1 MSELDKESLSAL
13 LDDEA
18 DELSLPRLLKSY
30 DRDPEI
36 SEKWRRYSL
45 VQAILHDTVIPV
57 NPTFTKRVRFALAEE
72 ESFSRGKLQA
82 CREGLI
88 KLAIAASVA
97 VVCVLAG
104 GIIFQQTVNLPQL
117 AEQEDSELIATGPVQ
132 KFISE
137 NDTTTTTVDL
147 EAQRLLEEYIRGIQI
162 NEEEPPL
169 IQHIQDSP
177 LYRLVNELQS
187 RGN

>member
-1 MSELDKESLSAL
+1 M
-13 LDDEA
+13 DDEA
-18 DELSLPRLLKSY
+18 DELYLPRLLKSY

-57 NPTFTKRVRFALAEE
+57 NPTLTKRVRFALAEE

-88 KLAIAASVA
+88 KLVIAASVA
-97 VVCVLAG
+97 VLCVLAG
-104 GIIFQQTVNLPQL
+104 GVIFQQTVNLPQL
-117 AEQEDSELIATGPVQ
+117 AEQEDPKLIETWAVQ
-132 KFISE
+132 NFISE
-137 NDTTTTTVDL
+137 NGTATVDL

>member
-1 MSELDKESLSAL
+1 MSELDKEFLSAL

-18 DELSLPRLLKSY
+18 DALSLPRLLKSY

-36 SEKWRRYSL
+36 PEKWRRYSL
-45 VQAILHDTVIPV
+45 VQAILQDSVIPV
-57 NPTFTKRVRFALAEE
+57 NPTLTKRVRFALAEE
-72 ESFSRGKLQA
+72 ESFSRVKLKA
-82 CREGLI
+82 WSEGLI

-97 VVCVLAG
+97 VVCVLVG
-104 GIIFQQTVNLPQL
+104 GIIFQQTANLPQV
-117 AEQEDSELIATGPVQ
+117 AEQEAPELTEAGAAEN
-132 KFISE
+132 FISE
-137 NDTTTTTVDL
+137 NDVITPDP

>member
-36 SEKWRRYSL
+36 AEKWRRYSL

-57 NPTFTKRVRFALAEE
+57 NPTLTKRVRFALAEE

-82 CREGLI
+82 FREGLI
-88 KLAIAASVA
+88 KVAIAASVA

-104 GIIFQQTVNLPQL
+104 GIIFQQAGNLPQL
-117 AEQEDSELIATGPVQ
+117 AEQENSELIETGAVQ
-132 KFISE
+132 NFISE
-137 NDTTTTTVDL
+137 NDTTTVDL

-169 IQHIQDSP
+169 MQHIQDSP

>member
-13 LDDEA
+13 LDDEV

-36 SEKWRRYSL
+36 AEKWRRYSL

-57 NPTFTKRVRFALAEE
+57 NPTLTKRVRFALAEE

-82 CREGLI
+82 CREGVI
-88 KLAIAASVA
+88 KVAIAASVA
-97 VVCVLAG
+97 VICVLAG
-104 GIIFQQTVNLPQL
+104 GMIFQQPVNLPQL
-117 AEQEDSELIATGPVQ
+117 AEQEDSELIETGAVQ
-132 KFISE
+132 NFISE
-137 NDTTTTTVDL
+137 NDTATVDL

>member
-1 MSELDKESLSAL
+1 MSEHDKESLSAL

-45 VQAILHDTVIPV
+45 VQAIIHDTVIPV
-57 NPTFTKRVRFALAEE
+57 NPTLTQRVRIALAEE
-72 ESFSRGKLQA
+72 ESFSRVKLKA
-82 CREGLI
+82 WSEGLI

-97 VVCVLAG
+97 VVCVLVG
-104 GIIFQQTVNLPQL
+104 GIIFQQTAKLPQV
-117 AEQEDSELIATGPVQ
+117 AQQEDSELTETGGVQ
-132 KFISE
+132 NFISE
-137 NDTTTTTVDL
+137 NDVITPDP
-147 EAQRLLEEYIRGIQI
+147 EAQRLLEEYISGIQI